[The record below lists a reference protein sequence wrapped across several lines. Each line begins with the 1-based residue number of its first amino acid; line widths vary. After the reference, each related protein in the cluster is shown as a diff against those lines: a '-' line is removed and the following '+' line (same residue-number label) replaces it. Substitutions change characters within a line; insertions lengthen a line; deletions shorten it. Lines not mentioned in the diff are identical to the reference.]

1 MTDDVVSRNAVGT
14 ALAANTNPFY
24 PFAVAGGA
32 NVLDNPSY
40 EALPARQTGY
50 VAGTALSIQCNS
62 TWRQSSIIAAMIGQF
77 INDNQPD
84 QIADDGD
91 IPTLEDQFENA
102 LLQFMSGQGMVQ
114 LQGPTYTY
122 SPPYVGKM
130 MNRSNT
136 GNTMADILPNA
147 ASGLAPNVS
156 FRIRNGDASAL
167 LSMSAQAPAVIFN
180 VINNTLVLGPG
191 QTVDVFFDGT
201 NYFPVGKPERVLL
214 GADTILYVNGT
225 SGSDSTGNGL
235 APNTAFQT
243 PQAAWNLLH
252 ARFDLNGHVVTVQV
266 ADGTYASNANPIL
279 AASGV
284 IPGQLYPNSVIIQG
298 NMGNPGNCLLDTSG
312 GVLMHAVQGFGG
324 AMFQLQGFRLRSSY
338 ACISSAGS
346 GTIIYYQNCD
356 FSTSTW
362 YHVAAL
368 WSAFI
373 YAVGSYTI
381 SGGGANCQ
389 HFDVGASAS
398 ISVTDNV
405 TITLIGNPT
414 LNVFCAAGSGGSW
427 GTQPGF
433 LSFVGTCVGA
443 KYYAD
448 YNGTIVT
455 ETGNINFF
463 PGSVAGSVATGGQY
477 G

>member
-1 MTDDVVSRNAVGT
+1 MTDDVVSRNAVAT

-62 TWRQSSIIAAMIGQF
+62 TWRQASIIAAMIGQF

-84 QIADDGD
+84 QIADDGN
-91 IPTLEDQFENA
+91 IPVLEDQFENA

-156 FRIRNGDASAL
+156 FRIRNGDTTAL

-180 VINNTLVLGPG
+180 VLNNTLALGPG

-214 GADTILYVNGT
+214 GADTTIYVNGT
-225 SGSDSTGNGL
+225 TGSDATGNGL
-235 APNTAFQT
+235 SSNTAFQT
-243 PQAAWNLLH
+243 PQAAWNVLH
-252 ARFDLNGHVVTVQV
+252 ARFDLNGHAVTIQV
-266 ADGTYASNANPIL
+266 ADGTYTNNAQPIL
-279 AASGV
+279 SASGT

-298 NMGNPGNCLLDTSG
+298 NMGNPANCLWDTSG
-312 GVLMHAVQGFGG
+312 GTLVHCVEGFGG
-324 AMFQLQGFRLRSSY
+324 AMFQIQGFRLRSSY
-338 ACISSAGS
+338 ACIESAGS
-346 GTIIYYQNCD
+346 GTIIYYQDID
-356 FSTSTW
+356 FSTSAY
-362 YHVAAL
+362 YHASAL
-368 WSAFI
+368 WSAFL
-373 YAVGSYTI
+373 AAAGNYTI
-381 SGGGANCQ
+381 SAGGANCQ
-389 HFDVGASAS
+389 HFTAGDGAS
-398 ISVTDNV
+398 ITVGQGIN
-405 TITLIGNPT
+405 ITLVGNPT
-414 LNVFCAAGSGGSW
+414 FSVFCAATSGGSW

-433 LSFVGTCVGA
+433 LTFTGTCVGMR
-443 KYYAD
+443 YYATF
-448 YNGTIVT
+448 NGVVNT
-455 ETGNINFF
+455 ETGNLNFF
-463 PGSVAGSVATGGQY
+463 PGTVAGQTPNGGQY

>member
-1 MTDDVVSRNAVGT
+1 MMDDVSTKAVAT

-24 PFAVAGGA
+24 PFAVAGGS

-62 TWRQSSIIAAMIGQF
+62 TWRQASIIAAMIGQF
-77 INDNQPD
+77 INDNQPA
-84 QIADDGD
+84 QIADDGN
-91 IPTLEDQFENA
+91 IPVLEQEFENA

-130 MNRSNT
+130 MNRSNA
-136 GNTMADILPNA
+136 GNTMADVLPNA

-156 FRIRNGDASAL
+156 FRVRNGDATAL

-180 VINNTLVLGPG
+180 VINNTLALGPG
-191 QTVDVFFDGT
+191 QTVDIFFDGT

-214 GADTILYVNGT
+214 GADTTIYVNGT

-235 APNTAFQT
+235 SSSTAFQT

-252 ARFDLNGHVVTVQV
+252 ARFDLNGHAVTIQV
-266 ADGTYASNANPIL
+266 ADGTYTNNAAPIL
-279 AASGV
+279 SASGT

-298 NMGNPGNCLLDTSG
+298 NMGAPDNCLWTTLG
-312 GVLMHAVQGFGG
+312 GSLIHCVEGFGG
-324 AMFQLQGFRLRSSY
+324 AMFMIQGFRLQSSY
-338 ACISSAGS
+338 ACIESAGS
-346 GTIIYYQNCD
+346 GTIIYYQNID

-362 YHVAAL
+362 YQVSAL

-373 YAVGSYTI
+373 YAVGSYSI
-381 SGGGANCQ
+381 SAGGAQCQ
-389 HFDVGASAS
+389 HFTAGGGAS
-398 ISVTDNV
+398 ISVSSNV
-405 TITLIGNPT
+405 HITLNGVPT
-414 LNVFCAAGSGGSW
+414 FEAFAVATSGGNW

-433 LSFVGTCVGA
+433 LTFSGTCTGQ
-443 KYYAD
+443 KYYCNF
-448 YNGTIVT
+448 NGVINS
-455 ETGNINFF
+455 ESSDPNFF
-463 PGSVAGSVATGGQY
+463 PGSLAGSTSSGGQY
-477 G
+477 D